1 MYHTT
6 GSSNSTAPSLNA
18 TGNTP
23 GSERPTT
30 ANPGTTETPA
40 SLPTMNARKAYSYV
54 NVLFATSDQAPVLQD
69 NFPLPTYADE
79 CIGIEAPYIFFRS
92 RRTPETSSGALLKAK
107 VMRDFVGMEN
117 IDETTKTAML
127 DFGYHMALGN
137 MDEAYK
143 AVSKLVKN
151 TGVWN
156 HLARMSVQTRR
167 LDVLG
172 VCLGNMGHAR
182 AARALREA
190 IASAPGQPLVHLAA
204 VAIHLGMHED
214 AINLLVSVGRS
225 DLLNAYYQ
233 ASGNWENAIQI
244 ANTQDRINLR
254 TTHYNYAK
262 HLEILGDLT
271 GAIPQYE
278 AANSHRTEVPRM
290 LLSANSLSDLEAYID
305 SARDKSL
312 YMWRAKLCESKA
324 QWDLAFKY
332 YDLANDYLSLIRIRC
347 FQNNFEEAK
356 RIAIETKDKAAS
368 YHLAHQFEN
377 EGNIKEALQFYSRA
391 ECFNHGIRLAIE
403 HELDAD
409 LMNLALQSGAPRLMV
424 QAAHHFEE
432 KGNMDK
438 AVMLYQKGGAL
449 RHAVQLC
456 ISARLYDQLESV
468 VNDLDQPTGVDGAAE
483 EGQQVP
489 KRDPELLAQCAN
501 FFIDHHQFERAAH
514 LLVLAGDG
522 QQALELC
529 LAHNIPISED
539 MADQIAPP
547 LRPDETPEQS
557 THKIMLLRLVAKCCK
572 RQGAYHLATK
582 KYTQAKDKLKAM
594 KVLLK
599 SGDTEKIIFFAGMKY
614 QKYSLPINPNFF
626 YRSIKT
632 TGDLYYG
639 SKLPSNTEL
648 EERTGNYE
656 TNSNILHKSEST
668 CFTGIVLRSMLAS
681 GDRRIPK
688 LRESNRSTS
697 RGTKAHGE
705 STCQRAR
712 SKASGPHIT
721 HPEH

>member
-1 MYHTT
+1 MQHFWDSTEPRLLCCQNNVYLT
-6 GSSNSTAPSLNA
+6 SSGNAPGNA
-18 TGNTP
+18 P
-23 GSERPTT
+23 AARPTT
-30 ANPGTTETPA
+30 AAP
-40 SLPTMNARKAYSYV
+40 SLSSSDQTLSSSSTRKPFSYV
-54 NVLFATSDQAPVLQD
+54 SVLFATSDHAPVLQD
-69 NFPLPTYADE
+69 QFPLPAYADE

-92 RRTPETSSGALLKAK
+92 RRTPESVSGALLKAK

-117 IDETTKTAML
+117 IDDSTKSAML

-151 TGVWN
+151 TGVWS

-190 IASAPGQPLVHLAA
+190 IANDPSESLVHLAA

-214 AINLLVSVGRS
+214 AVNLLVSSGRS
-225 DLLNAYYQ
+225 DLLNSYYQ
-233 ASGNWENAIQI
+233 ASGNWEGAIQV

-254 TTHYNYAK
+254 TTHYNHAK

-278 AANSHRTEVPRM
+278 AANAHRTEVPRM
-290 LLSANSLSDLEAYID
+290 LLSADSLTDLEAYID
-305 SARDKSL
+305 TTRDKSL
-312 YMWRAKLCESKA
+312 YIWRAKLCESKG

-403 HELDAD
+403 HELDTD
-409 LMNLALQSGAPRLMV
+409 LMNMALQSGTPRLMV
-424 QAAHHFEE
+424 QAAHHFEM
-432 KGNMDK
+432 KGNIDK

-456 ISARLYDQLESV
+456 IAARLYDQLESV
-468 VNDLDQPTGVDGAAE
+468 VNELDQPVPAGRVQE
-483 EGQQVP
+483 EGQQPVSN
-489 KRDPELLAQCAN
+489 RDPELLAQCAS

-514 LLVLAGDG
+514 LLVMAGDG
-522 QQALELC
+522 QRALELC
-529 LAHNIPISED
+529 LSHNIPISED

-547 LRPDETPEQS
+547 LRPDETPEQA

-599 SGDTEKIIFFAGMKY
+599 SGDTEKIIFFAGKAI
-614 QKYSLPINPNFF
+614 LVALCN
-626 YRSIKT
+626 
-632 TGDLYYG
+632 LY
-639 SKLPSNTEL
+639 
-648 EERTGNYE
+648 
-656 TNSNILHKSEST
+656 TNMI
-668 CFTGIVLRSMLAS
+668 I
-681 GDRRIPK
+681 
-688 LRESNRSTS
+688 
-697 RGTKAHGE
+697 
-705 STCQRAR
+705 
-712 SKASGPHIT
+712 
-721 HPEH
+721 

>member
-1 MYHTT
+1 MYHTM
-6 GSSNSTAPSLNA
+6 GSNNAASTFN
-18 TGNTP
+18 
-23 GSERPTT
+23 PTT
-30 ANPGTTETPA
+30 AISTTTPNGIERATTASPGTVEPPTP
-40 SLPTMNARKAYSYV
+40 LPSMIVRKAFSSV
-54 NVLFATSDQAPVLQD
+54 NVLFATSDHAPVLQD
-69 NFPLPTYADE
+69 HFPLPTYADE

-92 RRTPETSSGALLKAK
+92 RRTPELASGALLKAK

-117 IDETTKTAML
+117 IDDTTKTAML

-151 TGVWN
+151 TSVWS

-190 IASAPGQPLVHLAA
+190 VASDPAQPLVHLAA
-204 VAIHLGMHED
+204 VAVHLGMHED
-214 AINLLVSVGRS
+214 ATNLLVSAGRS
-225 DLLNAYYQ
+225 DLLNTYYQ
-233 ASGNWENAIQI
+233 ACGNWESAIQL
-244 ANTQDRINLR
+244 ANRQDRINLR

-278 AANSHRTEVPRM
+278 AANAHRTEVPRM
-290 LLSANSLSDLEAYID
+290 LLSANSLGDLEAYID
-305 SARDKSL
+305 AARDKPL

-324 QWDLAFKY
+324 QWDQAFKY
-332 YDLANDYLSLIRIRC
+332 YDLASDFLSLIRIRC

-356 RIAIETKDKAAS
+356 RIAIETEDKAAS

-377 EGNIKEALQFYSRA
+377 EGNIKDALQFYSRA

-424 QAAHHFEE
+424 QAAHHFEA

-468 VNDLDQPTGVDGAAE
+468 VNDLDQPDGADITAADDS
-483 EGQQVP
+483 QQP
-489 KRDPELLAQCAN
+489 SKRDPELLAQCAS

-572 RQGAYHLATK
+572 RQGAFHLATK

-599 SGDTEKIIFFAGMKY
+599 SGDTEKIIFFAGM
-614 QKYSLPINPNFF
+614 S
-626 YRSIKT
+626 
-632 TGDLYYG
+632 
-639 SKLPSNTEL
+639 
-648 EERTGNYE
+648 
-656 TNSNILHKSEST
+656 
-668 CFTGIVLRSMLAS
+668 
-681 GDRRIPK
+681 
-688 LRESNRSTS
+688 
-697 RGTKAHGE
+697 
-705 STCQRAR
+705 
-712 SKASGPHIT
+712 
-721 HPEH
+721 